1 LQNLKTIHIFKI
13 IFHRT
18 PINYLLV
25 NLAVADMVVATF
37 FAPMH
42 IFVHTFTHPD
52 GFIGTLL
59 CKFLTGGAFAW
70 TGGASSVFTLV
81 AISVER
87 YYAVN
92 YPHGNKGKLT
102 HNKLK
107 VRLSYEI
114 VWFPYRCQ
122 VKKSRHLHLGRVA
135 LSAKRLVSI
144 RAMHKIKAT

>member
-1 LQNLKTIHIFKI
+1 MQSLSKVITKCTLDSRIFY
-13 IFHRT
+13 RT

-52 GFIGTLL
+52 GFTGTLL

-107 VRLSYEI
+107 VCLSLDI
-114 VWFPYRCQ
+114 VTNCDT
-122 VKKSRHLHLGRVA
+122 KSGFLILIFSV
-135 LSAKRLVSI
+135 
-144 RAMHKIKAT
+144 